1 MYIATK
7 SADGGYKCVHTYI
20 RIYIYVYCI
29 HNYYIHVYYCI
40 FIVSLHWKDYMV
52 NMVLYR
58 DSWFKSFHNFAVED
72 TRYYGAGE
80 TMTTSV
86 ISENFCEAQ
95 NTSLKGSRSISQT
108 LQRGLNQTIPI
119 YIYIYIFIHI
129 YIYSYIYI
137 YIHICIFTVYTYTQ
151 YLKNYQHQH
160 RCKYWS
166 TMTRLPRGCQFLCTR
181 TEDQW
186 GPKIS
191 VHSSSWLPQST
202 LRGPV
207 KKWQQEK
214 LDQSNRL
221 WKCLHMNWYSQ
232 DFFYSGIGRNSICRF
247 PCCFPFWNII
257 FFQST
262 MSD

>member
-1 MYIATK
+1 MCIYIYTYPFWFNLKLDCNMFKPSTK
-7 SADGGYKCVHTYI
+7 TSWVRCDVLPAPFSHCGSSRCSPNLNRPNRNVHCNQISRWGIQVCTYI
-20 RIYIYVYCI
+20 YTYIYIYIYVYCI

-119 YIYIYIFIHI
+119 YIYIYIHT

-166 TMTRLPRGCQFLCTR
+166 TMTRLPRGCNSFARVLKINGALRFQFIHPH
-181 TEDQW
+181 D
-186 GPKIS
+186 
-191 VHSSSWLPQST
+191 
-202 LRGPV
+202 
-207 KKWQQEK
+207 
-214 LDQSNRL
+214 
-221 WKCLHMNWYSQ
+221 
-232 DFFYSGIGRNSICRF
+232 
-247 PCCFPFWNII
+247 
-257 FFQST
+257 
-262 MSD
+262 